1 MKPISRSFAAT
12 MMIAASLMILAPL
25 LTACGS
31 SNTMT
36 NRLVPQAQAEADL
49 QRALQ
54 AGAITQSE
62 YEEEL
67 EKLRKGN

>member
-1 MKPISRSFAAT
+1 MKRLLPIVMSIVMLA
-12 MMIAASLMILAPL
+12 APL
-25 LTACGS
+25 LASCGS
-31 SNTMT
+31 SSEVH

-54 AGAITQSE
+54 AGAISQSE
-62 YEEEL
+62 YEEQL

>member
-1 MKPISRSFAAT
+1 MMRVPVAAL
-12 MMIAASLMILAPL
+12 MIAASLATVAPL
-25 LTACGS
+25 LASCGS

-62 YEEEL
+62 YEDQL
-67 EKLRKGN
+67 EKLHEGN